1 MAVLYGNDAFLILV
15 LSAKKQ
21 YYSFLKKLFVFQKIF
36 FKVIEYLIKTCQSL
50 EQRDILKIPSTVF

>member
-21 YYSFLKKLFVFQKIF
+21 YYSFLKKLFVFHKIF
-36 FKVIEYLIKTCQSL
+36 FKVIEYLIKHANLSN
-50 EQRDILKIPSTVF
+50 RGIF

>member
-1 MAVLYGNDAFLILV
+1 MAVLYGNNAFLILV

-21 YYSFLKKLFVFQKIF
+21 FYSFLKKTFRFPQNLFQSYRVSH
-36 FKVIEYLIKTCQSL
+36 KTCQSL